1 MGRECELKIALTEE
15 GLARLHRALG
25 PAERLVLQR
34 NHYLDT
40 PGGDLRRSHH
50 GLRLR
55 LEVPLPPAWLDPPEG
70 AAQRVLLG
78 LPAWADAPGA
88 PLRVSRPISDPERYV
103 LSLKGPTTRRG
114 DWVDRRDDQVEL
126 THVIAEAILA
136 RGAAVSDL
144 PMPGLVDL
152 AAELGFLRVD
162 ALGASD
168 NLRRVYP
175 VDLEGAAA
183 HPTARARPP
192 FLLEVD
198 STRYPG
204 GVIEHEAE
212 LELPQGSVHP
222 AAHAATVPPD
232 ASEVRAALQGL
243 FARAGVPW
251 TPGERGKYA
260 RFLERARLA

>member
-1 MGRECELKIALTEE
+1 MGRECELKLALTEE

-25 PAERLVLQR
+25 PAARLLLQR

-40 PGGDLRRSHH
+40 PAGDLRRSKH

-70 AAQRVLLG
+70 AAQRVLLP

-88 PLRVSRPISDPERYV
+88 PLRVARPIADPERYI
-103 LSLKGPTTRRG
+103 LSLKGPTTHLG
-114 DWVDRRDDQVEL
+114 EWADRRDDQAEMS
-126 THVIAEAILA
+126 HPIAEMILA
-136 RGAAVSDL
+136 RGSAVGDL
-144 PMPGLVDL
+144 PLPGLIEL
-152 AAELGFLRVD
+152 AARLAFTRVD

-175 VDLEGAAA
+175 VDLGGASADPAA
-183 HPTARARPP
+183 RSRSP
-192 FLLEVD
+192 FRLEVD

-204 GVIEHEAE
+204 GLIEHEAE
-212 LELPQGSVHP
+212 LELPQGP
-222 AAHAATVPPD
+222 AMPD
-232 ASEVRAALQGL
+232 PGEARAALQAV

-260 RFLERARLA
+260 RFLERSRLA